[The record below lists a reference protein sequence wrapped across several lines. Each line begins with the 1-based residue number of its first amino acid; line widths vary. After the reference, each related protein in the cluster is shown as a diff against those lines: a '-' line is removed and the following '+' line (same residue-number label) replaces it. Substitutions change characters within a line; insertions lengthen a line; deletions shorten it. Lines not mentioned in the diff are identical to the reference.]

1 MVKGLD
7 IFRKHFKGFEGRYVL
22 IGGTASSIVMEEA
35 GVLFRATKDLDI
47 VLSIESLDLEFG
59 RRFWEFITKG
69 EYTNRQVSS
78 DKKLFYRF
86 HSPKMDDYPYMLELF
101 SRVPDALTID
111 STKNTL
117 TPIPIANDI
126 SSLSAI
132 LLESAYCEFIHDH
145 KTNKGGLPIVG
156 PEILIPLKTKAWLDL
171 SERKAAGESID
182 S

>member
-1 MVKGLD
+1 
-7 IFRKHFKGFEGRYVL
+7 
-22 IGGTASSIVMEEA
+22 
-35 GVLFRATKDLDI
+35 
-47 VLSIESLDLEFG
+47 
-59 RRFWEFITKG
+59 
-69 EYTNRQVSS
+69 
-78 DKKLFYRF
+78 
-86 HSPKMDDYPYMLELF
+86 MDDYPYMLELF

-132 LLESAYCEFIHDH
+132 LLESAYYEFIHDH